1 MTLVTI
7 RKIVSSGEGIGWSD
21 GVTYFVP
28 GVIPGETVEILADRS
43 VRRARRA
50 TGFRVVEPA
59 PIRREPP
66 CPLFGRCGGCDLLHM
81 PYELQRE
88 TKLAILRD
96 LFGQQKAPL
105 AIEPRFVPFPEFGL
119 RTRTKVRILDGL
131 PTFSRRASHERI
143 PFERCPLLH
152 PALNDIVRVDAA
164 ERKIGE
170 VSYEYAPLSGNWS
183 PRDPA
188 VEKRVKSES
197 FRVSRGSFFQ
207 ASEEGADA
215 LVDIL
220 ERTLDA
226 ERPVSMLDLFCG
238 VGLFSRFAARRGIA
252 VTGMELSE
260 SAAGDFDAN
269 LGGGAR
275 FVRADLEHDT
285 GLPDADLVVAD
296 PPRTGLPERLT
307 TAIASSGAGSVL
319 LISCDAATFV
329 RDTERLRRAGRF
341 ALRSLTVVDQFPATR
356 HLEVAALLKRET

>member
-7 RKIVSSGEGIGWSD
+7 GKIISSGEGIGWSD

-28 GVIPGETVEILADRS
+28 GVIPGETVEILAARP

-50 TGFRVVEPA
+50 AEFRVVEPS
-59 PIRREPP
+59 PLRREPP

-88 TKLAILRD
+88 TKLLILRD
-96 LFGQQKAPL
+96 LFGQQKATLAVEPAFIPL
-105 AIEPRFVPFPEFGL
+105 PEFGL

-143 PFERCPLLH
+143 PFDRCPLIH
-152 PALNDIVRVDAA
+152 PALNGIIRADAA
-164 ERKIGE
+164 ERKSGE
-170 VSYEYAPLSGNWS
+170 VFYEYAPLSGGWS

-188 VEKRVKSES
+188 VEKRVKGET

-207 ASEEGADA
+207 ASEEGASA
-215 LVDIL
+215 LVDLL
-220 ERTLDA
+220 ESALDE
-226 ERPVSMLDLFCG
+226 ERPATMLDLFCG
-238 VGLFSRFAARRGIA
+238 VGLFSRFAARRGVA
-252 VTGMELSE
+252 VIGMELSE
-260 SAAGDFDAN
+260 SAAGDFTAN

-296 PPRTGLPERLT
+296 PPRTGLPECLAA
-307 TAIASSGAGSVL
+307 AIASSGAGTVL
-319 LISCDAATFV
+319 LLSCDAATFV
-329 RDTERLRRAGRF
+329 RDLERLRRAGRF
-341 ALRSLTVVDQFPATR
+341 APRSLTVVDQFPATR